1 MRICVF
7 SMYDSAYKE
16 IADVSIFNNFKEYCR
31 LNGYDL
37 RYFFLKD
44 NKLAASWF
52 KIPNAIKILEEGNY
66 DWVFYIDADCLFMDT
81 TFRLENLIEDNY
93 FFICP
98 EHKDDS
104 LEDRRSIIGSHFLV
118 KNCQQSLDFL
128 KEIWSTPDDFSHG
141 GQTKEDSLNIHP
153 WEQTQLNISAKK
165 EKYKNQIKILGGRA
179 INAFW
184 PQNSPVIIKS
194 FTGCNLQIYNPGDFI
209 AHFAGYPN
217 QERARLMSEA
227 HDYLC
232 GGEFTAHV
240 VRETED
246 GNYKISMVSLF
257 YSKSVQVEVRDLNE
271 NLMMETHFGGS
282 VGCYANDGY
291 FLIFE
296 KGPWIDGVEET
307 KVRVFRDKKLI
318 SQRILELK
326 ANSTGVK
333 KT

>member
-1 MRICVF
+1 MKICVF

-16 IADVSIFNNFKEYCR
+16 IADVSVFNNFKEYCR

-44 NKLAASWF
+44 NELAASWF
-52 KIPNAIKILEEGNY
+52 KIPNAIKILKEEDY
-66 DWVFYIDADCLFMDT
+66 DWIFFIDADCLFMDT
-81 TFRLENLIEDNY
+81 TFRLENLIDDDY

-104 LEDRRSIIGSHFLV
+104 QGKQKSIIGSHFLV

-128 KEIWSTPDDFSHG
+128 EEVWSAPDAAR
-141 GQTKEDSLNIHP
+141 DSRWP

-184 PQNSPVIIKS
+184 PQNSAVIIKS

-232 GGEFTAHV
+232 GGEFSSHIVKMSGTG
-240 VRETED
+240 D
-246 GNYKISMVSLF
+246 FYKIVFVSLF
-257 YSKSVQVEVRDLNE
+257 HSKELEVVVKDASNGDLMSKSIICEGKECVSNQGFYVALN
-271 NLMMETHFGGS
+271 GS
-282 VGCYANDGY
+282 PSSIEGKEIE
-291 FLIFE
+291 FKIFKDE
-296 KGPWIDGVEET
+296 KIV
-307 KVRVFRDKKLI
+307 

-326 ANSTGVK
+326 TNSTGIK

>member
-7 SMYDSAYKE
+7 SMYDSAYKG
-16 IADVSIFNNFKEYCR
+16 IADISIFNNFKEYCR

-44 NKLAASWF
+44 EKLAASWF
-52 KIPNAIKILEEGNY
+52 KIPSAIKILEKGKY

-81 TFRLENLIEDNY
+81 VFRLENLIEDNY

-104 LEDRRSIIGSHFLV
+104 LEKEKSIIGSHFLV

-128 KEIWSTPDDFSHG
+128 KEVWSAPDDFSHHG
-141 GQTKEDSLNIHP
+141 YTKEDSFNIHP

-165 EKYKNQIKILGGRA
+165 EKYKNQIKILGGGA

-194 FTGCNLQIYNPGDFI
+194 FTGCNLQIYNPGDFM

-217 QERARLMSEA
+217 QERAKLRSEA

-232 GGEFTAHV
+232 GGEFTGHLV
-240 VRETED
+240 NKTVY
-246 GNYKISMVSLF
+246 GSCKIKFISLF
-257 YSKSVQVEVRDLNE
+257 NSKHVRTEIRDINE
-271 NLMMETHFGGS
+271 NLITNVQIGGEN
-282 VGCYANDGY
+282 GCRANDGY
-291 FLIFE
+291 FIILN
-296 KGPWIDGVEET
+296 KGPWLDGT
-307 KVRVFRDKKLI
+307 KEIKFRVFRDEKLI
-318 SQRILELK
+318 SQRLLK
-326 ANSTGVK
+326 LPES
-333 KT
+333 

>member
-1 MRICVF
+1 
-7 SMYDSAYKE
+7 
-16 IADVSIFNNFKEYCR
+16 
-31 LNGYDL
+31 
-37 RYFFLKD
+37 
-44 NKLAASWF
+44 
-52 KIPNAIKILEEGNY
+52 
-66 DWVFYIDADCLFMDT
+66 MDT
-81 TFRLENLIEDNY
+81 TFRLENLIDDDY

-104 LEDRRSIIGSHFLV
+104 LEKKKSIIGSHFLV

-128 KEIWSTPDDFSHG
+128 KEVWSAPDDFSHRG
-141 GQTKEDSLNIHP
+141 KTKEESLNIHP

-165 EKYKNQIKILGGRA
+165 EKYKNQIKILGGKA

-184 PQNSPVIIKS
+184 PQNSPVIIRS

-232 GGEFTAHV
+232 GGEFSAHIV
-240 VRETED
+240 KKRED
-246 GNYKISMVSLF
+246 SYKITFVSLF
-257 YSKSVQVEVRDLNE
+257 PSKEFKVVIKDTSNGDLKSESILCAGEGCAANEGCYVVLNE
-271 NLMMETHFGGS
+271 SHWLAEGKEIEFK
-282 VGCYANDGY
+282 
-291 FLIFE
+291 IFIDE
-296 KGPWIDGVEET
+296 KIV
-307 KVRVFRDKKLI
+307 

-326 ANSTGVK
+326 SNSTGIK

>member
-16 IADVSIFNNFKEYCR
+16 VADVSVFSNFKEYCH

-44 NKLAASWF
+44 NELAASWF
-52 KIPNAIKILEEGNY
+52 KIPNAIKILKEGNY
-66 DWVFYIDADCLFMDT
+66 DWLFYMDADCLFMDT
-81 TFRLENLIEDNY
+81 TFRLENLIDDDY

-104 LEDRRSIIGSHFLV
+104 QGKQKSIIGSHFLV

-128 KEIWSTPDDFSHG
+128 EEVWSAPDDFSHHG
-141 GQTKEDSLNIHP
+141 NTKEDSFNIHP

-184 PQNSPVIIKS
+184 PQNSAVIIKS
-194 FTGCNLQIYNPGDFI
+194 FTGCNLQIYSPGDFI

-217 QERARLMSEA
+217 QERVRLMSEA

-232 GGEFTAHV
+232 GGEFSAHIV
-240 VRETED
+240 KRTEHF
-246 GNYKISMVSLF
+246 YKIVFVSLF
-257 YSKSVQVEVRDLNE
+257 HSKEFKAVVKDASNGDLMSKSIICEGKECVPNEAFYVTLN
-271 NLMMETHFGGS
+271 GS
-282 VGCYANDGY
+282 PSSLEGKEIE
-291 FLIFE
+291 FKI
-296 KGPWIDGVEET
+296 
-307 KVRVFRDKKLI
+307 FRDEKVV

-326 ANSTGVK
+326 ANSTSMK